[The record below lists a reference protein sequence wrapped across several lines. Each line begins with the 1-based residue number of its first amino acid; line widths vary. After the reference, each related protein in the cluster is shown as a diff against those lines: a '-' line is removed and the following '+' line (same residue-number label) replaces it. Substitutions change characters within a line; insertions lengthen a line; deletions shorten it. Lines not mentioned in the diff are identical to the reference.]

1 MSGRRRA
8 LWIPIVAAG
17 FALGAYGAVA
27 RSVAAPAEGDTAV
40 PALRA
45 ATAIDRQVDDD
56 ARAMIER
63 GRFVFRMSPF
73 RSHGFFGGVLR
84 LHEAVAQVTPRT
96 ALAVGLKV
104 DADAVPPP
112 VLATADLDDPATTI
126 ALLRLDAVVGVRGV
140 FDPTETA
147 NGGLKSLGITCAFCH
162 STVDDSVAPGI
173 GHRLDGWPNR
183 DLNVGAIVGLS
194 PNLQAL
200 ADRLSADVPTVKT
213 VLASWGPGRFDA
225 SLFLDGKGLRPDG
238 KTAAVLIPPAYGLA
252 GVNLHTYTGWGS
264 VPYWNAFVANLE
276 MNGKGTFVDPRLA
289 DAERFP
295 LAAAHH
301 LDDKR
306 DPVDAVSDKLA
317 DLHVYQLALR
327 APQPPAGSFDA
338 AAAGRGGA
346 LFAGK
351 AACATCHVPP
361 LYTEPGLNLH
371 TAEEIGIDDFQARRS
386 PTGRYRTTPL
396 KGAWSRSKGGYYHDG
411 RFATLLDVVEH
422 YDRVKRL
429 ELTPA
434 EKADLVEFLK
444 SL

>member
-1 MSGRRRA
+1 MLFAFSA
-8 LWIPIVAAG
+8 LAWS
-17 FALGAYGAVA
+17 VA
-27 RSVAAPAEGDTAV
+27 RQEVGEAPIGPV
-40 PALRA
+40 
-45 ATAIDRQVDDD
+45 TAIDQQVETD
-56 ARAMIER
+56 AQGMVDR
-63 GRFVFRMSPF
+63 GRAIFRMSTF
-73 RSHGFFGGVLR
+73 RSQSFFGSVLR
-84 LHEAVAQVTPRT
+84 LHEAVAKVPPKT

-104 DADAVPPP
+104 DADAVPPQ

-126 ALLRLDAVVGVRGV
+126 ALLRLNAVVGVRGI
-140 FDPTETA
+140 FDP
-147 NGGLKSLGITCAFCH
+147 NGGLDSLGITCAFCH
-162 STVDDSVAPGI
+162 STVDNSVAPGI

-194 PNLQAL
+194 PNLEAL
-200 ADRLSADVPTVKT
+200 ADRLGTDVPTVKA
-213 VLASWGPGRFDA
+213 VLAAWGPGKFDA
-225 SLFLDGKGLRPDG
+225 SLFMDGKGFRPDG

-276 MNGKGTFVDPRLA
+276 MNGKGTFFDPRLA
-289 DAERFP
+289 DAGKFP

-306 DPVDAVSDKLA
+306 DPVDAVTGKLA
-317 DLHVYQLALR
+317 DLHFYQLALL
-327 APQPPAGSFDA
+327 APRPPAGSFDA
-338 AAAGRGGA
+338 AAASRGGA

-361 LYTEPGLNLH
+361 LYTDPGWNLH
-371 TAEEIGIDDFQARRS
+371 TAGEIGIDDFQAQRS

-422 YDRVKRL
+422 YNRFQKL
-429 ELTPA
+429 GLTPA
-434 EKADLVEFLK
+434 EKGDLVEYLK

>member
-1 MSGRRRA
+1 LA
-8 LWIPIVAAG
+8 LC
-17 FALGAYGAVA
+17 AYSTLAW
-27 RSVAAPAEGDTAV
+27 SVAPQAADDTVV
-40 PALRA
+40 PALRPV
-45 ATAIDRQVDDD
+45 TAIDRQVEQD
-56 ARAMIER
+56 AQGMIDR
-63 GRFVFRMSPF
+63 GRFIFRMSPF

-104 DADAVPPP
+104 DADAVPQE
-112 VLATADLDDPATTI
+112 VLATADLDDPATTV
-126 ALLRLDAVVGVRGV
+126 ALLRLDAVVGVRGI
-140 FDPTETA
+140 FEPGQTA
-147 NGGLKSLGITCAFCH
+147 NGGLTSLGITCAFCH

-200 ADRLSADVPTVKT
+200 ADRLGTDVPTVKT

-225 SLFLDGKGLRPDG
+225 SLFMDGKGLRPDG

-289 DAERFP
+289 DAARFP

-306 DPVDAVSDKLA
+306 DPIDAVSDKLA
-317 DLHVYQLALR
+317 DLHFYQLALP
-327 APQPPAGSFDA
+327 APQPPIGSFDA
-338 AAAGRGGA
+338 AAAVRGGA

-361 LYTEPGLNLH
+361 LYTDPGLNLH
-371 TAEEIGIDDFQARRS
+371 TAEEIGIDDFQAQRS

-396 KGAWSRSKGGYYHDG
+396 KGAWSRSKGSYYHDG
-411 RFATLLDVVEH
+411 RFATLLDVVKH
-422 YDRVKRL
+422 YDQVQRL
-429 ELTPA
+429 GLTPA
-434 EKADLVEFLK
+434 EQADLVEFLK